1 LNFIQNIISLISQ
14 YWPLLLRGAGYTLLL
29 SAITVLGGTFFGTL
43 ITLPRLRKSWYK
55 KIFDGYVE
63 IVRGI
68 PLLVQLFAIMILL
81 PPEWNVLLS
90 VAVALTVNSTAYISE
105 LMRAGIQA
113 VDNGQYEAARTLGL
127 SHHQTMFKVILP
139 QAVKNVLPALGNEF
153 IMVIKETSLASVFFV
168 GDLMTQQQNIMSW
181 TFLAVESYIIIAIMY
196 LILTFSLSKLIRFIE
211 KRLNK

>member
-1 LNFIQNIISLISQ
+1 MNFIQNIISLISQ

>member
-14 YWPLLLRGAGYTLLL
+14 YWPLLIRGAGYTLLL
-29 SAITVLGGTFFGTL
+29 SAITVFGGTFFGTL
-43 ITLPRLRKSWYK
+43 ITLPRLRKSWFK
-55 KIFDGYVE
+55 KIFDAYVE

-127 SHHQTMFKVILP
+127 SHSKAMFQVILP

-181 TFLAVESYIIIAIMY
+181 TFLAVESYIIVAIMY
-196 LILTFSLSKLIRFIE
+196 LILTFSLSRLIRYIE
-211 KRLNK
+211 KRLK